1 MNHYKQA
8 ISPFGEREVSIEFG
22 EIGRQADAA
31 VMVDM
36 EGTVVLVAV
45 TGRREALPNASFL
58 PLTVDYQEKTYA
70 AGKIPGGFFRR
81 EGPPKRKRSFDLP
94 FDRSLFAPVVSGFL
108 LSRNAS
114 YRHGDVFQSRS
125 RSRHSRHDRRG
136 GGDGIVRHPFRRP
149 DCGGASGAA
158 RRANRRQSD
167 LRGKR
172 RKAILI

>member
-58 PLTVDYQEKTYA
+58 PLTVDYQEKNLCR
-70 AGKIPGGFFRR
+70 GQNPRRDFFRR

-94 FDRSLFAPVVSGFL
+94 FDRSLLAPVVSRFL
-108 LSRNAS
+108 LPRNAS
-114 YRHGDVFQSRS
+114 HRHGDVFQSRS
-125 RSRHSRHDRRG
+125 RSRHSGHDRRG
-136 GGDGIVRHPFRRP
+136 RRRWNCLASPFAGP
-149 DCGGASGAA
+149 IAGGASGAA

-167 LRGKR
+167 LRGNGAKR
-172 RKAILI
+172 S